1 LKTEEIGSVPI
12 GKSISNCKVVLLGDE
27 AKPYEGE
34 ICVSGLCLS
43 QGYMHS
49 SIESEG
55 YVKLH
60 NNSLCNH
67 LTNDCGSQLYYRTG
81 DYGRQLS
88 SGDLIFIGRRDR
100 TVKLNGKRMA
110 LEEIETTLEL
120 NPDIAEAV
128 VLLSRDETELA
139 SLKAFVVL
147 NKESNSSDGI
157 IFSIRNW
164 MGGKL
169 PPVMIPNHFVL
180 VEKLPL
186 TSSGKVDY
194 EALARLKC
202 PTTGAQDMM
211 QSNGTNSLLQNIKK
225 VRQFPCCAY
234 TRFVFL
240 LTSPLWYLIVS
251 FSLDH
256 ILGNEIFDNLFWVT
270 FGRLPFWVGVIVRT
284 GN

>member
-1 LKTEEIGSVPI
+1 MPRLLKTEEIGSVPI
-12 GKSISNCKVVLLGDE
+12 GKPISNCKVVLFGDE
-27 AKPYEGE
+27 DKPYEGE
-34 ICVSGLCLS
+34 ICVGGLCLS

-49 SIESEG
+49 SIESQG

-67 LTNDCGSQLYYRTG
+67 LTNDCGSHLYYRTG

-88 SGDLIFIGRRDR
+88 SGDLIFTGRRDR

-120 NPDIAEAV
+120 NPDVAEAV

-139 SLKAFVVL
+139 SLKAFLVL
-147 NKESNSSDGI
+147 NSESNSSDGI

-164 MGGKL
+164 TSEKL
-169 PPVMIPNHFVL
+169 PSVMIPNHFVL
-180 VEKLPL
+180 VKSLPL

-202 PTTGAQDMM
+202 PTTLAQDMM
-211 QSNGTNSLLQNIKK
+211 IRNETNSLLQTVKE

-234 TRFVFL
+234 IRVLF
-240 LTSPLWYLIVS
+240 SPY
-251 FSLDH
+251 
-256 ILGNEIFDNLFWVT
+256 E
-270 FGRLPFWVGVIVRT
+270 
-284 GN
+284 

>member
-1 LKTEEIGSVPI
+1 MPTLLKTEEIDSVPI
-12 GKSISNCKVVLLGDE
+12 GKPISKCKVVLFGDE
-27 AKPYEGE
+27 DKPNEGE
-34 ICVSGLCLS
+34 ICVGGLCIS

-49 SIESEG
+49 SIESQG

-67 LTNDCGSQLYYRTG
+67 SRKNCGSQLYYRTG
-81 DYGRQLS
+81 DYGRRLS

-100 TVKLNGKRMA
+100 TVKINGKRMA

-120 NPDIAEAV
+120 NPDVAEAV

-139 SLKAFVVL
+139 SLKAFLVL

-164 MGGKL
+164 ISEKL
-169 PPVMIPNHFVL
+169 PPVMIPKHIVL
-180 VEKLPL
+180 VESLPL

-202 PTTGAQDMM
+202 PTTLAQDMKH
-211 QSNGTNSLLQNIKK
+211 SDGTNSLLQTIKK
-225 VRQFPCCAY
+225 VSQFLCALH
-234 TRFVFL
+234 TCF
-240 LTSPLWYLIVS
+240 IVS
-251 FSLDH
+251 L
-256 ILGNEIFDNLFWVT
+256 
-270 FGRLPFWVGVIVRT
+270 
-284 GN
+284 